1 MHCAS
6 CASIIEKMFKKTDG
20 VHSAEVNYA
29 TETTKIS
36 FDPTKTSPESLSKN
50 IEKLGYSLHIP
61 TADDMHMSASEHAEH
76 LGLNQSKQ
84 EKLVEIR
91 QMRNKVLSALPLA
104 SFSIIFMVWDV
115 LIKYNVAPEMNTGI
129 EKAFYYLLPLAATYM
144 LFIVGKPYLLG
155 FYRFLRYG
163 KANMDTLIG
172 IGTLSAYI
180 YSLVITIFDVLK
192 IAQIPLW

>member
-1 MHCAS
+1 
-6 CASIIEKMFKKTDG
+6 
-20 VHSAEVNYA
+20 
-29 TETTKIS
+29 
-36 FDPTKTSPESLSKN
+36 
-50 IEKLGYSLHIP
+50 
-61 TADDMHMSASEHAEH
+61 MSASEHAEH